1 MSLIPSIKAY
11 LSKLFTTPKT
21 SSSPVSS
28 PAPPP
33 EEDEISSTITL
44 PDGRKLGY
52 AQYGSQTGRPVILH
66 HGLACSRL
74 DAAFFH
80 EVGQQ
85 LDARIIGV
93 DRPGMGWSSPH
104 PTRTLLDLVKDVEH
118 LTEHLKLDDYSVMVR
133 IPLP

>member
-1 MSLIPSIKAY
+1 MSKSPLA
-11 LSKLFTTPKT
+11 
-21 SSSPVSS
+21 SSAS
-28 PAPPP
+28 PP
-33 EEDEISSTITL
+33 EEDKMSSTLTL

-52 AQYGSQTGRPVILH
+52 AQYGSQTGRPVILL
-66 HGLACSRL
+66 HGLAGSRF

-85 LDARIIGV
+85 LDARVIGV

-118 LTEHLKLDDYSVMVR
+118 LTEHLKLDDYGVMVR
-133 IPLP
+133 TPLL